1 MTETNTASKL
11 DIRQV
16 YIKDMSF
23 ESPMSPQSILGGGSN
38 PNIEINLSVRY
49 QRLDEEGHYEV
60 VLTIEA
66 NAKTEGNTMF
76 LVEVQQ
82 AGLFQIQGFGDTE
95 IGLVLNVACPTVLLP
110 FARSSITDMV
120 SKGGFPQL
128 LISPV
133 NFEMLYANKTK
144 DNREPAVAGENSTPA
159 LDPRPGNG
167 VTIN

>member
-1 MTETNTASKL
+1 MTEANTSSRL

-16 YIKDMSF
+16 YIRDMSF
-23 ESPMSPQSILGGGSN
+23 ESPKAPQSIVGGESS
-38 PNIEINLSVRY
+38 PKIDINLGVRY

-66 NAKTEGNTMF
+66 DAKAEGNTIF

-82 AGLFQIQGFGDTE
+82 AGLFLIQGFGE
-95 IGLVLNVACPTVLLP
+95 KEMGLVLNVACPTVLLP
-110 FARSSITDMV
+110 FARAAVTDMV

-133 NFEMLYANKTK
+133 NFEMLYANKSK
-144 DNREPAVAGENSTPA
+144 ESQQPAGSGDGDVPAVPSG
-159 LDPRPGNG
+159 PGNG
-167 VTIN
+167 ETIN

>member
-1 MTETNTASKL
+1 MTEANTTSKL

-23 ESPMSPQSILGGGSN
+23 ESPMAPQAIVGGSPN
-38 PNIEINLSVRY
+38 PKIDINLGVRY

-66 NAKTEGNTMF
+66 NAKAEGKTMF

-95 IGLVLNVACPTVLLP
+95 MGLVLNVACPTVLLP
-110 FARSSITDMV
+110 FARAAVTDVV
-120 SKGGFPQL
+120 SRGGFPQL

-133 NFEMLYANKTK
+133 NFEMLYANKSR
-144 DNREPAVAGENSTPA
+144 DAQRQAGAGDGSPPAPE
-159 LDPRPGNG
+159 PRPGG
-167 VTIN
+167 DKTIN